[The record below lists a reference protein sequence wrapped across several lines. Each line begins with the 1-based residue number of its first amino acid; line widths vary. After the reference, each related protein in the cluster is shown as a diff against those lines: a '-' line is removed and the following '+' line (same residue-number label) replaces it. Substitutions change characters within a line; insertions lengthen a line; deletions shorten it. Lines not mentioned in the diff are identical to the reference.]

1 MTAVRNDYL
10 HRCTLGV
17 FEVTPSAISEHLQDA
32 SNQHAYACIHRL
44 ILFSCPFFHFLFY
57 QPKRDIHVS
66 IRRRSIRQSFSSR
79 SYGIISTLASI
90 TAGEQC
96 PS

>member
-1 MTAVRNDYL
+1 MTAVRNGYL

-17 FEVTPSAISEHLQDA
+17 FEVTPCAISEHLQDA

-57 QPKRDIHVS
+57 
-66 IRRRSIRQSFSSR
+66 
-79 SYGIISTLASI
+79 
-90 TAGEQC
+90 
-96 PS
+96 